1 MGLLNKIETKKA
13 KIGIIG
19 LGYVGLPLAVNIA
32 LSGYNVM
39 GYDIDLNK
47 VSKLRNKEN
56 YIPDILDKELSE
68 VVDNEKFVPTSMF
81 YSMKDCDVYI
91 VCVPTPLDEFKN
103 PDLSIL
109 FSVSKDIATIIHDDC
124 LVIIESTSYPKTT
137 IDFIKPILDER
148 NKKINYYLAFS
159 PERVDPSN
167 PAYNVKNTPKVVGGI
182 DSYSSDL
189 AAKVYSNSLGIPVS
203 IVSKPEVAEFTKI
216 LENSYR
222 LVNISLINEL
232 ARIAERLDVDIWEVI
247 EAAKTKPFGFMPFY
261 PGVGIGGHCIPVD
274 PLYLS
279 HISKKYGLNTTL
291 INRAIEINDEQPYY
305 IVGRI
310 LGIMLEHTIS
320 KREPILILGVAYKG
334 DTSDCRES
342 PALKVIKILEE
353 KDFSYDLYDPYV
365 KEIEIAGKRKVLCNI
380 ENTYNKL
387 DNGYYKLAVI
397 LTGHTKKIDYTK
409 LQNTKVV
416 FDTKNIMRTL
426 GNNQLLKGEYIIL

>member
-1 MGLLNKIETKKA
+1 MGLLNKIDTKKA
-13 KIGIIG
+13 KIGVIG
-19 LGYVGLPLAVNIA
+19 LGYVGLPLAVNVA
-32 LSGYNVM
+32 LSGYNVV

-68 VVDNEKFVPTSMF
+68 VVDNGKFVPTPMF

-109 FSVSKDIATIIHDDC
+109 FSVSKEIATIIRDDC

-137 IDFIKPILDER
+137 IDFIKPILDKR
-148 NKKINYYLAFS
+148 GTKYYLAFS

-167 PAYNVKNTPKVVGGI
+167 PTYNVKNTPKVVGGI
-182 DSYSSDL
+182 NSYSSDL
-189 AAKVYSNSLGIPVS
+189 AAKVYSNSLGVPVS

-279 HISKKYGLNTTL
+279 HISKKYDLNTTL

-305 IVGRI
+305 VVGRI
-310 LGIMLEHTIS
+310 LNIMLEHTIS
-320 KREPILILGVAYKG
+320 KREQMLILGVAYKG

-365 KEIEIAGKRKVLCNI
+365 EEIEIAGKRKVSRNI
-380 ENTYNKL
+380 EDVYSDL
-387 DNGYYKLAVI
+387 EAGYYKLAVI
-397 LTGHTKKIDYTK
+397 LTGHTKNIDYTK

-426 GNNQLLKGEYIIL
+426 GSSQLLKGEYITL

>member
-19 LGYVGLPLAVNIA
+19 LGYVGLPLAVNVA
-32 LSGYNVM
+32 LSGYTVM
-39 GYDIDLNK
+39 GYDIDSNK
-47 VSKLRNKEN
+47 ISKLRKKEN
-56 YIPDILDKELSE
+56 YITDILDKELSE
-68 VVDNEKFVPTSMF
+68 VVDNGKFVPTSMF

-109 FSVSKDIATIIHDDC
+109 FSVSKEIATIIHDDC

-137 IDFIKPILDER
+137 ADFIKPILDER
-148 NKKINYYLAFS
+148 GTKYYLAFS

-167 PAYNVKNTPKVVGGI
+167 STYNVKNTPKVVGGV
-182 DSYSSDL
+182 DTNSSDL
-189 AAKVYSNSLGIPVS
+189 AAKVYSNSLGVPVS

-232 ARIAERLDVDIWEVI
+232 ARIAERLEVDIWEVI

-279 HISKKYGLNTTL
+279 HVSKKYDLNTTL

-305 IVGRI
+305 IIGRI
-310 LGIMLEHTIS
+310 LDIMLEHTIS
-320 KREPILILGVAYKG
+320 KCEPILILGAAYKG
-334 DTSDCRES
+334 DIDDCRES
-342 PALKVIKILEE
+342 PALKVMKLLEE
-353 KDFSYDLYDPYV
+353 KDISYDLYDPYV
-365 KEIEIAGKRKVLCNI
+365 EEIEILGKRKVSCNI
-380 ENTYNKL
+380 EDVYSDL
-387 DNGYYKLAVI
+387 EAGYYKLVVI

-409 LQNTKVV
+409 LQNVKVV

-426 GNNQLLKGEYIIL
+426 GSSQLLKGEYIIL